1 MTNNDFDTIMHTPD
15 DCKGD
20 TMTAKLN
27 RAKLFNSLASQS
39 ELIRLEA
46 LCHIADSLDLIAAEH
61 REQECRQDSKPSN
74 NTPPSQPANH
84 REDQKHRYGK
94 PNHTA
99 TAQAAPTGPTKPPRM
114 GWGTTC

>member
-46 LCHIADSLDLIAAEH
+46 LCLDLIAAEH
-61 REQECRQDSKPSN
+61 REQE
-74 NTPPSQPANH
+74 
-84 REDQKHRYGK
+84 
-94 PNHTA
+94 
-99 TAQAAPTGPTKPPRM
+99 
-114 GWGTTC
+114 

>member
-61 REQECRQDSKPSN
+61 REQE
-74 NTPPSQPANH
+74 
-84 REDQKHRYGK
+84 
-94 PNHTA
+94 
-99 TAQAAPTGPTKPPRM
+99 
-114 GWGTTC
+114 